1 MRVLHIFTNPHIN
14 NGATIFELRVGERL
28 KDSNIYF
35 DYLCTEKADKEELA
49 EYKKTKSRVYRL
61 PIDNDH
67 GLFIRELK
75 INRRYYHFFKTHDYD
90 IVYADTENA
99 LRAIHLFMA
108 RLAGVKV
115 RVVHSHNTGLQTE
128 SKSSRLISRALRRL
142 FLFSAT
148 DYLACS
154 EEAAKWLF
162 PKSIVKHKKYEII
175 KNGIELEEYLYSEDK
190 RKKMRKALGISEGSL
205 VVGNV
210 GRLMPQKN
218 HSFMLDVFAELKK
231 KRDDAVLLLVGEGK
245 LRNEIEE
252 KAAGLGISDSV
263 IMTGNVTNVSD
274 HLQAMDVFIMPS
286 LFEGFGIAG
295 IEAQAAG
302 LFCLFSDSIP
312 RDIDITPLAK
322 FMPPEAGADK
332 WAESI
337 LSIKCEERQDHSAEI
352 EKAGFSIE
360 ATIDRLKNI
369 YAGLEKRSKGSS

>member
-28 KDSNIYF
+28 KDSSIYF

-128 SKSSRLISRALRRL
+128 SKSSRLISRVLRRL

-162 PKSIVKHKKYEII
+162 PKSIVKRKKYEII

-369 YAGLEKRSKGSS
+369 YAGLEKRSKGNS

>member
-28 KDSNIYF
+28 KDSGIYF

-162 PKSIVKHKKYEII
+162 PKSIVKRKKYEII

-245 LRNEIEE
+245 LRNEIEK
-252 KAAGLGISDSV
+252 KATGLGISDSV

-369 YAGLEKRSKGSS
+369 YAGLEKRSKGNS